1 MNKTA
6 ISQLMGG
13 SRGRM
18 MRCPYLKSIP
28 NSILILLSF
37 YLSCAPKNPKT
48 EKNLRKEAI
57 ITHKNIT
64 QYDTASK
71 TIHVLVALCD
81 NLYQGIVPVPE
92 KIGNGQDP
100 NNNLYWGCGYG
111 IRTYFGKSK
120 EWQLISKQKLDTLRL
135 ERLIFQHIDK
145 KYYLVA
151 DAYDGQ
157 YIEECTE
164 DFLYACAGI
173 EKDTLHINHTIIG
186 INGNAKLLA
195 YIGHNGLMDF
205 SLAQKFVNTDKQ
217 QRDCI
222 ILACISK
229 NYFTPYLQSTKSNAL
244 LWTTGTMCPEAYT
257 LHDALTGYTRGES
270 AENIRQRAILAYAKH
285 QKCSPKAA
293 RNLLVVGE

>member
-1 MNKTA
+1 MSKTK
-6 ISQLMGG
+6 ILRLFGG
-13 SRGRM
+13 WDRAM
-18 MRCPYLKSIP
+18 PCPNLQTIPKSI
-28 NSILILLSF
+28 IILLSIC
-37 YLSCAPKNPKT
+37 LSCATKT
-48 EKNLRKEAI
+48 EKRFKTTVI
-57 ITHKNIT
+57 PHKNIT
-64 QYDTASK
+64 QYDTTSK

-81 NLYQGIVPVPE
+81 NLHQGIAPVPE

-100 NNNLYWGCGYG
+100 DNNLYWGCAYG
-111 IRTYFGKSK
+111 IRTYFGKSE
-120 EWQLISKQKLDTLRL
+120 EWQLISTQKLDSLRL
-135 ERLIFQHIDK
+135 ERLVFQHIDK

-173 EKDTLHINHTIIG
+173 EKDTLHINETIIG

-195 YIGHNGLMDF
+195 YIGHDGLMDF

-229 NYFTPYLQSTKSNAL
+229 SYFAPYLQPTKAKAL

-257 LHDALTGYTRGES
+257 LHDALTGYIKGES
-270 AENIRQRAILAYAKH
+270 SEKIRQRAVLAYAKY
-285 QKCSPKAA
+285 QKCSKEAA
-293 RNLLVVGE
+293 RNLLVVGF